1 MVNGEKEKA
10 EGSGGEEEVDE
21 EPSHFYDKTK
31 SFFDNISCEATE
43 RAKRWVT
50 ERVIFLGGGEGL
62 AGQLGAKYYHF
73 YQLEN
78 QTLSAG
84 YTAIIISLHTPVP
97 PVPKSS
103 LRNSNLGLF
112 FRGEGWVF
120 LVSLN

>member
-50 ERVIFLGGGEGL
+50 ERVIFLGGRGFNG
-62 AGQLGAKYYHF
+62 
-73 YQLEN
+73 
-78 QTLSAG
+78 SAG
-84 YTAIIISLHTPVP
+84 C
-97 PVPKSS
+97 
-103 LRNSNLGLF
+103 
-112 FRGEGWVF
+112 
-120 LVSLN
+120 